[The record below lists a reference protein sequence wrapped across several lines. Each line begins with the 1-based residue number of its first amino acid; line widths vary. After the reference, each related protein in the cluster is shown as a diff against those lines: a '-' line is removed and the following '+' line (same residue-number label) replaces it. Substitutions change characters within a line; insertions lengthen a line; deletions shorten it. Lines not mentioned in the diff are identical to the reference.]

1 MDSPSFSSREPRIY
15 FTKVSTLEEIN
26 IFLQIS
32 SRHLQRLTRSVTTV
46 KGVEVIADK
55 KRILVIDD
63 NADIRDLIEYI
74 FEKDGKHVIQ
84 GEDGEKGLAKLKAE
98 RPDLIL
104 LDTTMPGISGLD
116 VLKVIRQNVDNEI
129 STIPVVM
136 LTANSADADIKKAY
150 EIGASSYIVKP
161 FKREKILAEVDLLL
175 QLKEA

>member
-104 LDTTMPGISGLD
+104 LDTTMPGD
-116 VLKVIRQNVDNEI
+116 HVRFRQFEQSD
-129 STIPVVM
+129 T
-136 LTANSADADIKKAY
+136 
-150 EIGASSYIVKP
+150 
-161 FKREKILAEVDLLL
+161 DLSN
-175 QLKEA
+175 

>member
-15 FTKVSTLEEIN
+15 FTKVGTLEEIN

-46 KGVEVIADK
+46 KGLEVIADK

-84 GEDGEKGLAKLKAE
+84 GEDGEKGLAKLKAGGP
-98 RPDLIL
+98 RAISAVRAVGYRLI
-104 LDTTMPGISGLD
+104 
-116 VLKVIRQNVDNEI
+116 
-129 STIPVVM
+129 
-136 LTANSADADIKKAY
+136 
-150 EIGASSYIVKP
+150 
-161 FKREKILAEVDLLL
+161 
-175 QLKEA
+175 

>member
-1 MDSPSFSSREPRIY
+1 MDNPSFSSREPRIY

>member
-1 MDSPSFSSREPRIY
+1 MI
-15 FTKVSTLEEIN
+15 
-26 IFLQIS
+26 
-32 SRHLQRLTRSVTTV
+32 
-46 KGVEVIADK
+46 GDK

-74 FEKDGKHVIQ
+74 FKKDGKLVIQ
-84 GEDGEKGLAKLKAE
+84 GEDGEKGLAKVKAE

-116 VLKVIRQNVDNEI
+116 VLKLIRQDVDREI
-129 STIPVVM
+129 SAIPVVM
-136 LTANSADADIKKAY
+136 LTANSAEADIKRAY

-175 QLKEA
+175 ELKEA

>member
-1 MDSPSFSSREPRIY
+1 M
-15 FTKVSTLEEIN
+15 K

-32 SRHLQRLTRSVTTV
+32 SRHLQRLSRSMTTMRGV
-46 KGVEVIADK
+46 KVVADK

-63 NADIRDLIEYI
+63 NADIRGLIQYI
-74 FEKDGKHVIQ
+74 FEKDGKLVMQ
-84 GEDGEKGLAKLKAE
+84 GEDGEKGLAKAKAE

-116 VLKVIRQNVDNEI
+116 VLKVIRQDLDSQI
-129 STIPVVM
+129 SAIPVVM
-136 LTANSADADIKKAY
+136 LTANSAEADVKKAY

-175 QLKEA
+175 ELEEA

>member
-74 FEKDGKHVIQ
+74 FEKDAKHVIQ
-84 GEDGEKGLAKLKAE
+84 GEDGEKGLAKLNAGGP
-98 RPDLIL
+98 RAISAVRAVGYRLI
-104 LDTTMPGISGLD
+104 
-116 VLKVIRQNVDNEI
+116 
-129 STIPVVM
+129 
-136 LTANSADADIKKAY
+136 
-150 EIGASSYIVKP
+150 
-161 FKREKILAEVDLLL
+161 
-175 QLKEA
+175 